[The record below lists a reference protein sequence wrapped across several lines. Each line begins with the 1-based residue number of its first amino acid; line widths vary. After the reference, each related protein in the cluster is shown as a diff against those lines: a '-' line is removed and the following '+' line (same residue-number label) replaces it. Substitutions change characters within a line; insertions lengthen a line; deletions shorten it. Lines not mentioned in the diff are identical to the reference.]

1 MNDPEAFSHVALTA
15 DLFRALHAYLGQ
27 RPAAETARL
36 LLALEGSP
44 ACNVNVPS
52 PVEAV
57 GESAPSP
64 SAA

>member
-1 MNDPEAFSHVALTA
+1 MNDHEAFSHVALTA

-44 ACNVNVPS
+44 ACNINATP
-52 PVEAV
+52 PAEAV
-57 GESAPSP
+57 GDAVPAP